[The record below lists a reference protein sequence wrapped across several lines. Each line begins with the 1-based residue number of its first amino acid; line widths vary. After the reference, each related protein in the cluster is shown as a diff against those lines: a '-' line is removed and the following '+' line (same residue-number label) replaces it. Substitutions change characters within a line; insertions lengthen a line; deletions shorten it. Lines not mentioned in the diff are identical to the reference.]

1 MCHSLDITGIAGQG
15 YWFIEQLFSGNIAE
29 LRTKSTFLGMLP
41 ESEWIILGLLLL
53 AILLK
58 VVAAVLTVD
67 GGGDGGI
74 FAPSMF
80 TGAFTGFT
88 FAHVVNLSGVITLQA
103 NNFAA
108 IGMCGVFT
116 AVMRAPLTGIFLIAE
131 MTQSYSL
138 LVPLMIVSSVAYF
151 FAHLLVQWHLRRI

>member
-1 MCHSLDITGIAGQG
+1 MTAK
-15 YWFIEQLFSGNIAE
+15 QLFSKTMPFVWAKLALGGIAV
-29 LRTKSTFLGMLP
+29 LLGAV
-41 ESEWIILGLLLL
+41 LLVI
-53 AILLK
+53 ILLK

-88 FAHVVNLSGVITLQA
+88 FAHLVNMTGMIALQE
-103 NNFAA
+103 NNFVA

-131 MTQSYSL
+131 MTGSYAL
-138 LVPLMIVSSVAYF
+138 LVPLTA
-151 FAHLLVQWHLRRI
+151 Q